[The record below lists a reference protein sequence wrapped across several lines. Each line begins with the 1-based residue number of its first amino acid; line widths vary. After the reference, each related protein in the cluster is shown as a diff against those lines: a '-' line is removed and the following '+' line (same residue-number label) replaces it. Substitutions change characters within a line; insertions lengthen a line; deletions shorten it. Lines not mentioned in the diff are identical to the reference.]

1 MGRKDFA
8 APSGGGGGGAPFA
21 SGMGGAD
28 DPDPFRGI
36 IGGGGGGAA
45 PLEGSMSG
53 GGGGAAPLELEGNMG
68 GGGGCAAP
76 LEGSMGGGGG
86 GEGRGNLVGSAF
98 EGSPSGDCLIGC
110 GGAGTRFSCSM
121 GCSGDDIGIIGVP
134 ADTSLFG
141 GSMSGEGGVGARISS
156 VGLVTEVIIWVVS
169 GVVAGLSLITSIL
182 LTISLF
188 LVPFKSDLGTSG
200 VSFLVLL
207 SLVSTMV
214 FFTSKLL
221 PFSISVIGS
230 LTFLFKLKA
239 LESWP
244 PTLDNAFSA
253 RRFTSTG
260 FSFPTARTLRD
271 QRVGGL

>member
-21 SGMGGAD
+21 SGMFGAD

-36 IGGGGGGAA
+36 MGGGGGGAA
-45 PLEGSMSG
+45 PLEGSMG
-53 GGGGAAPLELEGNMG
+53 GGGGGTAAPLEGSMG

-76 LEGSMGGGGG
+76 LEGSIGTGGGG
-86 GEGRGNLVGSAF
+86 GEGGGNLVGAAF
-98 EGSPSGDCLIGC
+98 EGSRSGDCLIGC
-110 GGAGTRFSCSM
+110 GGADIRFSCSM
-121 GCSGDDIGIIGVP
+121 GCGGDGDIGIIGVP
-134 ADTSLFG
+134 ADTSVFG

-156 VGLVTEVIIWVVS
+156 VGLVTEVIWVVS

-200 VSFLVLL
+200 VPFLVLL
-207 SLVSTMV
+207 SPVSTMV
-214 FFTSKLL
+214 VVTSKLL
-221 PFSISVIGS
+221 LFSIPVIGS
-230 LTFLFKLKA
+230 STFLFKLKA

-244 PTLDNAFSA
+244 PTLDNVLSA
-253 RRFTSTG
+253 RRFTSIG